1 MGITLAIV
9 LPNLVSADTVNTS
22 VNNSQ
27 KEMKSGSIL
36 DWKEEIFY
44 ALEVVGENEA
54 VKIPGAS
61 VYNWTDSLG
70 KERGYYDVVYHQ
82 FSVEADDSPIITNSI
97 NVFVGK
103 TTLTNDTDLEQ
114 T

>member
-1 MGITLAIV
+1 MGTTLVIV
-9 LPNLVSADTVNTS
+9 SPNLVSADTINTL

-44 ALEVVGENEA
+44 ALEAVGENEA

-61 VYNWTDSLG
+61 VYNWNDSLG
-70 KERGYYDVVYHQ
+70 KEHGYYDVVYHQ
-82 FSVEADDSPIITNSI
+82 FSVEASDSPIITN
-97 NVFVGK
+97 
-103 TTLTNDTDLEQ
+103 
-114 T
+114 

>member
-1 MGITLAIV
+1 MGTTLAIV
-9 LPNLVSADTVNTS
+9 SPNLVSADTINNL

-44 ALEVVGENEA
+44 ALEAVGENEV

-61 VYNWTDSLG
+61 VYNRTDSPG
-70 KERGYYDVVYHQ
+70 KGRGYYDVVYHQ
-82 FSVEADDSPIITNSI
+82 FSVEAGDSPIITS
-97 NVFVGK
+97 
-103 TTLTNDTDLEQ
+103 
-114 T
+114 